1 MQPPSRNLPMQ
12 LVCPAGNLPAL
23 QAAVDAGANAVYAGF
38 RDQTNARAF
47 PGLNFTDEE
56 LRAGIRYAHAK
67 GAKVYLA
74 LNTYP
79 DSVRLAAWHAAVDK
93 AAELG
98 ADAIIAAEM
107 AVLDYAAR
115 THPAMARHLSV
126 QGSATTEP
134 ALRYAFER
142 FGISRAVLPRV
153 LSIQQV
159 ERLCERAPVAIEVFA
174 FGSLCIMVEGRCQL
188 SSYVT
193 GASPNRHGVCSP
205 AKFVRW
211 DEFDDGS
218 RTARLNNVLIDRF
231 QPAEPAGYP
240 TVCKGRFEVG
250 GETFHALE
258 EPTSLN
264 TLELLPRLA
273 KAGVCALK
281 IEGRQRGV
289 AYVGAVTRTWRA
301 ALDRYRHHP
310 DGWTAQPDWQRALS
324 AHAEGHQTTLGPY
337 HRAWH

>member
-1 MQPPSRNLPMQ
+1 MQ

-23 QAAVDAGANAVYAGF
+23 QAAIDAGADAVYAGF

-47 PGLNFTDEE
+47 PGLNFDEDE
-56 LRAGIRYAHAK
+56 MRRGIAYAHAR
-67 GAKVYLA
+67 GRKVYLA

-79 DSVRLAAWHAAVDK
+79 DSARLAQWHAAVDH

-115 THPAMARHLSV
+115 SHPGLERHLSV
-126 QGSATTEP
+126 QGSATTAA
-134 ALRYAFER
+134 ALRYAYER
-142 FGISRAVLPRV
+142 FGIAQAVLPRV
-153 LSIQQV
+153 LAIQQV
-159 ERLCERAPVAIEVFA
+159 ERLCEASPVPLEVFA

-193 GASPNRHGVCSP
+193 GVSPNRHGVCSP
-205 AKFVRW
+205 ARFVRW
-211 DEFDDGS
+211 DEHPDQS
-218 RTARLNNVLIDRF
+218 RSVRLNGMLIDRF
-231 QPAEPAGYP
+231 AEGEPAGYP
-240 TVCKGRFEVG
+240 TVCKGRYDVG
-250 GETFHALE
+250 SEIFHALE

-273 KAGVCALK
+273 QAGVAALK

-289 AYVGAVTRTWRA
+289 AYVKAVTTTWRA
-301 ALDRYRHHP
+301 AIDRYRSAP
-310 DGWTAQPDWQRALS
+310 EQWQVQAAWQAALS
-324 AHAEGHQTTLGPY
+324 AHAEGQQTTLGPY